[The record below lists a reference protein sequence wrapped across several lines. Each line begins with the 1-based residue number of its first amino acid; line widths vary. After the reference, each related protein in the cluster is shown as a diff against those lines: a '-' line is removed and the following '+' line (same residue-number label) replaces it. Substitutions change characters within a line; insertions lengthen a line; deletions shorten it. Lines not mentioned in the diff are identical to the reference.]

1 MDGSLQPEK
10 KGVRQS
16 CGLPPFSVKESF
28 CLEQGHGYIHAGG
41 DDSHHAHELDQDV
54 QGRAGRILEGVAHRI
69 ADNGCLMAFRAF
81 AAHMALL
88 NIFFGIVPRS
98 AGISHEYGQHKAGS
112 QAAGQQA
119 EHAGNAENDTHAD
132 GGDDRQYGAWA

>member
-41 DDSHHAHELDQDV
+41 DDSHHAHELDEDV
-54 QGRAGRILEGVAHRI
+54 ERGAGCVFERIAYGVAHHGG
-69 ADNGCLMAFRAF
+69 AVHFRAF
-81 AAHMALL
+81 AAEVALFD
-88 NIFFGIVPRS
+88 IFLGVIPC
-98 AGISHEYGQHKAGS
+98 
-112 QAAGQQA
+112 AA
-119 EHAGNAENDTHAD
+119 
-132 GGDDRQYGAWA
+132 